1 MKNACIAVAL
11 VLLAHF
17 VFATGGLVARA
28 QQQQTAVWAPKP
40 EQLPPYPAS
49 QRPHVKIAELKARH
63 ARQPAWREVVVDDG
77 YLQAEYISA
86 APGSIVSKRLHP
98 DSRAWWVVMDGRM
111 RVEIEGQPAF
121 VATKG
126 SMVQVPKQ
134 TFYSMETL
142 GDTPSLRFAV
152 NIANAKTI
160 FPQEGKPPAVSGTR
174 WVTLTMNRAPA
185 AYDNGNQ
192 PHINLYEAAKAPKYT
207 GAPFVRDERVSAN
220 VIYGFEKD
228 LVPIPQAGRGHY
240 HPDSPEF
247 WLVMAGQIRYAFE
260 NREPFVADEGDV
272 AYVPSGTYHLAR
284 FHGPGPSTRLAITR
298 FVGNTQLIEP

>member
-207 GAPFVRDERVSAN
+207 GAPFVRDERVSAKRHLR
-220 VIYGFEKD
+220 IREGSGAD
-228 LVPIPQAGRGHY
+228 PAGGSR
-240 HPDSPEF
+240 P
-247 WLVMAGQIRYAFE
+247 L
-260 NREPFVADEGDV
+260 
-272 AYVPSGTYHLAR
+272 PSG
-284 FHGPGPSTRLAITR
+284 
-298 FVGNTQLIEP
+298 